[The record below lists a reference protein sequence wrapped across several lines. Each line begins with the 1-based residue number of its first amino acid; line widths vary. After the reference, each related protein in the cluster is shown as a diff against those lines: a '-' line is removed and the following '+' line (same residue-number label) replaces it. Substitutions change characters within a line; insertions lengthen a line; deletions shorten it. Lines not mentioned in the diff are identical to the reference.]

1 MLLVTLLLNVMLLND
16 PSIISNTS
24 AVKGSYICHYLFMQ
38 VNIIQHVYNISK
50 LFLYEKIKKQK
61 NKKEKKSKKAKKRHH
76 GSSESDEDSPRHK
89 VGPSLSW
96 HEVER
101 HTSQILGRMLL
112 HLNQKQFC
120 SISSAIVL
128 F

>member
-24 AVKGSYICHYLFMQ
+24 AIKGSYICHYLFMQ

-50 LFLYEKIKKQK
+50 SFLFLYEKIKKQK

-89 VGPSLSW
+89 VGPSLS
-96 HEVER
+96 
-101 HTSQILGRMLL
+101 
-112 HLNQKQFC
+112 
-120 SISSAIVL
+120 
-128 F
+128 

>member
-16 PSIISNTS
+16 PSIILNTS

-50 LFLYEKIKKQK
+50 SFLYEKIKKQK

-89 VGPSLSW
+89 VGPSLS
-96 HEVER
+96 
-101 HTSQILGRMLL
+101 
-112 HLNQKQFC
+112 
-120 SISSAIVL
+120 
-128 F
+128 

>member
-50 LFLYEKIKKQK
+50 SFLYKKTEKQK
-61 NKKEKKSKKAKKRHH
+61 RKEIKE
-76 GSSESDEDSPRHK
+76 SEKEA
-89 VGPSLSW
+89 SW
-96 HEVER
+96 EFRVR
-101 HTSQILGRMLL
+101 
-112 HLNQKQFC
+112 
-120 SISSAIVL
+120 
-128 F
+128 

>member
-50 LFLYEKIKKQK
+50 SFLYEKIKKTEKQK
-61 NKKEKKSKKAKKRHH
+61 RKEIKE
-76 GSSESDEDSPRHK
+76 SEKEA
-89 VGPSLSW
+89 SW
-96 HEVER
+96 EFRVR
-101 HTSQILGRMLL
+101 
-112 HLNQKQFC
+112 
-120 SISSAIVL
+120 
-128 F
+128 